1 MDGERPVD
9 ATTGAE
15 VAEELLTVKE
25 FAYLFGYNPHS
36 VWRRVRAG
44 KMPNAI
50 KDGRSIRIRMPSE
63 LVARLRANRDASG
76 PDTGSTRVR

>member
-1 MDGERPVD
+1 VD
-9 ATTGAE
+9 PQNGADQNTTG

-25 FAYLFGYNPHS
+25 YAYLFGYHPNS

-50 KDGRSIRIRMPSE
+50 RDGRSIRIRVPSE
-63 LVARLRANRDASG
+63 LVARLRAHPKKTPGDE
-76 PDTGSTRVR
+76 